1 MRFYGV
7 DASLLYMNFFAGLP
21 YLASVSCCCLNGEW
35 GVRKGQSSGGTIT
48 RPNQMNR

>member
-21 YLASVSCCCLNGEW
+21 YLASVSCCCLNGA
-35 GVRKGQSSGGTIT
+35 SGAFAKVSLPVGPSHAPIK
-48 RPNQMNR
+48 